1 MESAPR
7 SWKHRLKDWSIVIG
21 LVLLCLLF
29 GVFVWFNKEANPVQP
44 GSFYTPPNPLPD
56 GAPGLIIRS
65 EELTRG
71 VPTGAKAWRILY
83 TSTDRNDRP
92 IAVSGLVV
100 APTATSDEPREIIA
114 IAPGTQGIYP
124 SCAISQLS
132 DPFTGH
138 FTELQTMIDEG
149 FVVVRT
155 DYPGLG
161 TPGVHPY
168 LVGKSEGQAVL
179 DSVRAARNVVPEA
192 GDRYAIIGASQG
204 GHSAM
209 FASQFATAYAPE
221 LELVGTVTQ
230 AGAFDLAGILEARS
244 TDRIGGILFPF
255 VFYAWSNAY
264 DASLDGV
271 ILPDQVTK
279 TDQLAHTCLTTPLA
293 YLKVRDVPDGGQLLA
308 IDPLTTEPWKS
319 LIEENTPTGPVSTP
333 LLLVH
338 GMIDEVIPFQGS
350 VDEAAR
356 RCAEGEDVTFLRY
369 PQTNHAAVP
378 QSMLT
383 AIGWVEDRFN
393 DAPSTSNCSE
403 RPPPGGT
410 SALAASANL

>member
-1 MESAPR
+1 MDATHR
-7 SWKHRLKDWSIVIG
+7 TWKQRLKDWSIVIG
-21 LVLLCLLF
+21 LILLCLLF

-44 GSFYTPPNPLPD
+44 GAFYTPPQPLPD
-56 GAPGLIIRS
+56 GAPGLVIDTQDV
-65 EELTRG
+65 TRG
-71 VPTGAKAWRILY
+71 VPDGAKAWRILY
-83 TSTDRNDRP
+83 KTNDRNEQP
-92 IAVSGLVV
+92 IAVSGLVI
-100 APTATSDEPREIIA
+100 APTAPSDEPRQIIA

-124 SCAISQLS
+124 ACANSQLP
-132 DPFTGH
+132 DPFTDH
-138 FTELQTMIDEG
+138 FTDLQTMIDEG

-161 TPGVHPY
+161 TPGIHPY

-179 DSVRAARNVVPEA
+179 DSVRAAHNLVPETGA
-192 GDRYAIIGASQG
+192 RYAIIGASQG

-209 FASQFATAYAPE
+209 FATQMAPEYAPD

-244 TDRIGGILFPF
+244 QDRIGAILFPF
-255 VFYAWSNAY
+255 VFEAWSNTY
-264 DASLDGV
+264 DVSLDGV
-271 ILPDQVTK
+271 IVPGMEEKVE
-279 TDQLAHTCLTTPLA
+279 QLAHTCLTTPLG
-293 YLKVRDVPDGGQLLA
+293 YLKIRDIPTGGELLA
-308 IDPLTTEPWKS
+308 IDPTTTEPWKS
-319 LIEENTPTGPVSTP
+319 LIAQNTPSGPVDVP

-378 QSMLT
+378 ESMLT
-383 AIGWVEDRFN
+383 AIGWVEDRF
-393 DAPSTSNCSE
+393 AGRPSTSNCAE
-403 RPPPGGT
+403 RPAPGVST
-410 SALAASANL
+410 